1 MTTPQYI
8 LHCHHDI
15 LFEKLREPI
24 EKRVAHIKE
33 KKSAHEHET
42 RLRVMRVLTD
52 EEMHMIPLKA
62 REAWDAWEKAWEER
76 EKAWEKALDIPG
88 MQAWHKKVC
97 VSDCPWDG
105 KTLFP

>member
-52 EEMHMIPLKA
+52 EEMHMMPLEAWKAWEKA
-62 REAWDAWEKAWEER
+62 RETAWEKARETGEAWEKAW
-76 EKAWEKALDIPG
+76 DIPG

-105 KTLFP
+105 